1 MNCNEVYARNL
12 RARSHMIAWVGI
24 VSICLVSF
32 VMFIFYKAMSSLSY
46 EQSRWVQ
53 LYQQEERSSMNRKL
67 RQRASDLAQEIT
79 KQFLL
84 KERSRVQSFG
94 GTVFLQLKHW
104 LNPNRP
110 KSVWKHISRIYSP
123 KTSNQADGSYILY
136 TPLYEWA
143 NQQAKSQNLD
153 SAFDL
158 LDADEMT
165 FHKNKDIEDPIGKV
179 RNDFKEEPNVQK
191 NQTFYKKWNIHLF
204 QPKHQSRSQARLL
217 EYIMRKFLQ

>member
-1 MNCNEVYARNL
+1 M
-12 RARSHMIAWVGI
+12 
-24 VSICLVSF
+24 
-32 VMFIFYKAMSSLSY
+32 
-46 EQSRWVQ
+46 VQ
-53 LYQQEERSSMNRKL
+53 
-67 RQRASDLAQEIT
+67 
-79 KQFLL
+79 F
-84 KERSRVQSFG
+84 
-94 GTVFLQLKHW
+94 FLQLKHW

>member
-1 MNCNEVYARNL
+1 
-12 RARSHMIAWVGI
+12 
-24 VSICLVSF
+24 
-32 VMFIFYKAMSSLSY
+32 MSSLSY
-46 EQSRWVQ
+46 EQNRWVQ

-94 GTVFLQLKHW
+94 GTVSYNW
-104 LNPNRP
+104 NTGWIPNRP

-123 KTSNQADGSYILY
+123 KTCNKPDGSYILY

-191 NQTFYKKWNIHLF
+191 NQTFYKKWNIHFF
-204 QPKHQSRSQARLL
+204 QPKHQSRSQVRLL
-217 EYIMRKFLQ
+217 EYIMPKFLP

>member
-1 MNCNEVYARNL
+1 MTHFLPRIILCEIDSNEYFQTQEKPCQIPKTYDTNIVNCNEVYARNL

-94 GTVFLQLKHW
+94 GTVFF
-104 LNPNRP
+104 
-110 KSVWKHISRIYSP
+110 
-123 KTSNQADGSYILY
+123 T
-136 TPLYEWA
+136 
-143 NQQAKSQNLD
+143 
-153 SAFDL
+153 
-158 LDADEMT
+158 
-165 FHKNKDIEDPIGKV
+165 IETLT
-179 RNDFKEEPNVQK
+179 EP
-191 NQTFYKKWNIHLF
+191 
-204 QPKHQSRSQARLL
+204 
-217 EYIMRKFLQ
+217 